1 MISYQLTEFGQ
12 PLECKNSV
20 SPHPR
25 GDEILLRVHAC
36 GVCHSDVHLC
46 DGFFDLGQGR
56 HLDLSKG
63 RELPLTLGHEISGE
77 VVAMGP
83 TCRGVRVGDRRVVYP
98 WVGCG
103 TCGVCATG
111 DEHLCPSPRSIGVV
125 RDGGFSDHV
134 IVPHPRYLFD
144 LSTIDPTLACT
155 YACSGLTAYSALMKV
170 QRKTDRKHVLL
181 IGAGGVGLAALNL
194 ASVVLN
200 ARVIVADIDV
210 TRREAAQDAGADQVI
225 DSSLDGAAKLTK
237 EITEGGPVAVV
248 DFVGSEASVKFGLGS
263 MRPGGTLIIVGLFG
277 GRLPMS
283 LPLFPLK
290 QLTVGGSFVGSLN
303 EMSALSDL
311 IRSQQVSP
319 LPLRIRPLAEA
330 QAALNELRDGVGIGR
345 SVLSP

>member
-12 PLECKNSV
+12 PLECKNYA
-20 SPHPR
+20 SPNPR
-25 GDEILLRVHAC
+25 GDEVLLRVHAC

-56 HLDLSKG
+56 QLDLSKG
-63 RELPLTLGHEISGE
+63 RALPLTLGHEISGE
-77 VVAMGP
+77 VIGMGSS
-83 TCRGVRVGDRRVVYP
+83 CRGITVGDQRVVYP

-103 TCGVCATG
+103 TCGTCVTG

-170 QRKTDRKHVLL
+170 RRQADGKHVLL
-181 IGAGGVGLAALNL
+181 IGAGGAGLAALSL
-194 ASVVLN
+194 ARVVLD
-200 ARVIVADIDV
+200 AGVVVADIDA
-210 TRREAAQDAGADQVI
+210 TRREAARVAGADQIV
-225 DSSLDGAAKLTK
+225 DSSLDGAPKLTR

-263 MRPGGTLIIVGLFG
+263 MRAGGTLIIVGLFG

-311 IRSQQVSP
+311 IQSQQVSP

-345 SVLSP
+345 SVLNP

>member
-12 PLECKNSV
+12 SLECKNYA
-20 SPHPR
+20 PPNPR
-25 GDEILLRVHAC
+25 EDEVLLRVHAC

-83 TCRGVRVGDRRVVYP
+83 TCRGVTVGDRRVVYP

-125 RDGGFSDHV
+125 RDGGFSDYV

-181 IGAGGVGLAALNL
+181 IGAGGVGLAALSL
-194 ASVVLN
+194 AGVVLN
-200 ARVIVADIDV
+200 ARVVVADIDV
-210 TRREAAQDAGADQVI
+210 TRREAARAAGADQIV
-225 DSSLDGAAKLTK
+225 DSSLDGATKLTK

-263 MRPGGTLIIVGLFG
+263 MRTGGTLIIVGLFG

-290 QLTVGGSFVGSLN
+290 QLTVGGSFVGSLH

-311 IRSQQVSP
+311 LQSQQVPP

-330 QAALNELRDGVGIGR
+330 QAALNELRDGVGVGR

>member
-1 MISYQLTEFGQ
+1 
-12 PLECKNSV
+12 
-20 SPHPR
+20 
-25 GDEILLRVHAC
+25 
-36 GVCHSDVHLC
+36 
-46 DGFFDLGQGR
+46 
-56 HLDLSKG
+56 
-63 RELPLTLGHEISGE
+63 
-77 VVAMGP
+77 
-83 TCRGVRVGDRRVVYP
+83 
-98 WVGCG
+98 
-103 TCGVCATG
+103 
-111 DEHLCPSPRSIGVV
+111 
-125 RDGGFSDHV
+125 
-134 IVPHPRYLFD
+134 
-144 LSTIDPTLACT
+144 
-155 YACSGLTAYSALMKV
+155 MKV

-319 LPLRIRPLAEA
+319 LPLRIRPLADA

>member
-12 PLECKNSV
+12 PLQCKNSA
-20 SPHPR
+20 SPNPR
-25 GDEILLRVHAC
+25 GDEILLRVQAC

-200 ARVIVADIDV
+200 ARVVVADIDAFDKFYKRLIGSSPISEV
-210 TRREAAQDAGADQVI
+210 TSRFSMEKI
-225 DSSLDGAAKLTK
+225 K
-237 EITEGGPVAVV
+237 ETTE
-248 DFVGSEASVKFGLGS
+248 
-263 MRPGGTLIIVGLFG
+263 
-277 GRLPMS
+277 LP
-283 LPLFPLK
+283 
-290 QLTVGGSFVGSLN
+290 
-303 EMSALSDL
+303 
-311 IRSQQVSP
+311 I
-319 LPLRIRPLAEA
+319 
-330 QAALNELRDGVGIGR
+330 
-345 SVLSP
+345 